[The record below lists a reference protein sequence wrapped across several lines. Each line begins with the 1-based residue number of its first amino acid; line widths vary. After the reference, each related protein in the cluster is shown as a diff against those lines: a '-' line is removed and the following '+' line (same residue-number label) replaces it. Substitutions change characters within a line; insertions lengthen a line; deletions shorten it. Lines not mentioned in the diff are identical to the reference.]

1 MIKKFCNCGSKFFV
15 DGTNFNETKCPSCKS
30 LNEARCKKPIVECK
44 PKRDEIHFSFYPTYT
59 TQTLEKHSDL
69 IYKGLCSI
77 DRKDNHLA
85 VTINLFNFDKADKE
99 VYKDIINSI
108 NHEYL
113 HVAIV
118 FASDF
123 ETSGKADNGLMK
135 KLTEE
140 GYI

>member
-1 MIKKFCNCGSKFFV
+1 MTKKFCKTCGKKFE
-15 DGTNFNETKCPSCKS
+15 DDTNLFHCPSCKAF
-30 LNEARCKKPIVECK
+30 NEARCKKPIAEY
-44 PKRDEIHFSFYPTYT
+44 RNSANEIHFSFYPTYT
-59 TQTLEKHSDL
+59 TQCLEKHSDS

-77 DRKDNHLA
+77 DKKDNHLS
-85 VTINLFNFDKADKE
+85 VTINLFNFDKADNE

-123 ETSGKADNGLMK
+123 ETSRKADNKLMK
-135 KLTEE
+135 QLTED
-140 GYI
+140 GYL